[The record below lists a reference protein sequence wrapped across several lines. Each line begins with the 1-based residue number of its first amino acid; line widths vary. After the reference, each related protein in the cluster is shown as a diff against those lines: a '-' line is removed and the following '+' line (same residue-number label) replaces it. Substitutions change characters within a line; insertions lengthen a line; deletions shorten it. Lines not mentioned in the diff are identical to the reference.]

1 MNVAL
6 IGTCIVRCERRV
18 KILTVDAETPLPDIP
33 APAVGEQWVL
43 VRLHG
48 HPLGLLRFRERG
60 CSARQLGAR
69 IASEFAER
77 ILSHVAADSLA
88 EAGASAGLPSGVL
101 PPPGELPRECSRGH
115 DPVLPLLTVAV
126 CTRDGAIRLPECLDS
141 IEALDYP
148 DRQLDLV
155 VVDNAPRDS
164 SAKDSVAG
172 RYPRVRYVVE
182 RRPGLDWARNRAILA
197 ARGDLIAF
205 TDDDVSVDAGWARA
219 IGSLF
224 AADPQVE
231 AITGLVVPDEI
242 DSEAQVLFEAYG
254 GFGRGF
260 ERRYFRG
267 ARGQSIGLRL
277 GGAGVFG
284 TGANMAFRRT
294 LFDRIGR
301 FDPALDVGTC
311 TNGGGDL
318 EIFFRAL
325 KHEATLVYEP
335 KAVVRHRHR
344 RTYSELRTQ
353 ITNNGIGFYSY
364 LVRSIRAYRNERA
377 ALLMFAV
384 WWFWWWSVRRLAR
397 SVVHPDEFPRDLI
410 FAELWGSLRG
420 LGRYRRAC
428 RHAARIQAAFGPHKG
443 DPAIEGVPP

>member
-1 MNVAL
+1 
-6 IGTCIVRCERRV
+6 V
-18 KILTVDAETPLPDIP
+18 KLLTVDAEKPLPDIL
-33 APAVGEQWVL
+33 APATGEQWVL

-48 HPLGLLRFRERG
+48 RPLGLLRFRDRG
-60 CSARQLGAR
+60 CTARQLGAR

-77 ILSHVAADSLA
+77 ILRHLAADSLV
-88 EAGASAGLPSGVL
+88 EAGASRELPSGVL
-101 PPPGELPRECSRGH
+101 PPPGEFPGERSRSH
-115 DPVLPLLTVAV
+115 DRVFPILTVAV
-126 CTRDGAIRLPECLDS
+126 CTRDGVSRLPECLAS
-141 IEALDYP
+141 IELLDYP
-148 DRQLDLV
+148 ESRLDVV
-155 VVDNAPRDS
+155 VVDNVPRDS
-164 SAKDSVAG
+164 SAKDLLST

-182 RRPGLDWARNRAILA
+182 PRPGLDWARNRAILA
-197 ARGDLIAF
+197 ARGDVIAF

-231 AITGLVVPDEI
+231 VITGLVVPDEI
-242 DSEAQVLFEAYG
+242 DSEAQALFEAYG
-254 GFGRGF
+254 GFGRGV

-267 ARGQSIGLRL
+267 ARDESIGQDL
-277 GGAGVFG
+277 GGAGMFG

-294 LFDRIGR
+294 LFDRIGC

-353 ITNNGIGFYSY
+353 IRNNGIGFYSY
-364 LVRSIRAYRNERA
+364 LVRSIRHYPNERA
-377 ALLMFAV
+377 ALRMFGL
-384 WWFWWWSVRRLAR
+384 WWFCSWSLRRLAR
-397 SVVHPDEFPRDLI
+397 SVVHPGEFPRDLI
-410 FAELWGSLRG
+410 LAELWGSLRG

-428 RHAARIQAAFGPHKG
+428 RHAARVQAAFGPQRE
-443 DPAIEGVPP
+443 DQAIQGAASSP